1 MARTKSETGAYMSE
15 YDQEVEKR
23 LKALEAEAH
32 KKPTGATQAKVDARL
47 NALEEKVN
55 SKSESTPSGGL
66 EERVEYLEG
75 KLDQLIKLLK
85 GSSNL
90 NLEKRSGGTL

>member
-1 MARTKSETGAYMSE
+1 MW
-15 YDQEVEKR
+15 
-23 LKALEAEAH
+23 EAEAH

-66 EERVEYLEG
+66 EEIDE
-75 KLDQLIKLLK
+75 
-85 GSSNL
+85 
-90 NLEKRSGGTL
+90 RSPIV